1 MWNHVAPQRLYL
13 LIHAGGLPFLW
24 LIRLLRLLSDAIN
37 RGITAGSENYCFCL
51 ETLQRGRIIC
61 LLLAHCEHRR
71 THSYCMLTP
80 GLHIYKG
87 FTDTQRTTSWVL
99 LQSENIV
106 DTMFYKLWRLT
117 ITVIHLFLS
126 RRDRFSLNLSLPVSQ
141 SFPSFTLNFFL
152 FQSKMK
158 NIYLYFLNLFF

>member
-141 SFPSFTLNFFL
+141 SFPSFTLNFFC
-152 FQSKMK
+152 FNQKWK
-158 NIYLYFLNLFF
+158 IYIYIFNFFFF

>member
-1 MWNHVAPQRLYL
+1 MSFEPTVKTLVMWNHVAPQRLYL

-106 DTMFYKLWRLT
+106 DTMFYKL
-117 ITVIHLFLS
+117 
-126 RRDRFSLNLSLPVSQ
+126 
-141 SFPSFTLNFFL
+141 
-152 FQSKMK
+152 
-158 NIYLYFLNLFF
+158 